1 MWRRKGQGTIMN
13 ELVSAVITTY
23 KREPKILKRAI
34 DSVVGQT
41 YNPIEI
47 IVVDDSPPDYKFR
60 DDIKKL
66 IESFDIKIHY
76 VRHETNKGACIARNT
91 GLNIAHGTYIAYLD
105 DDDEWLSNKI
115 EKQIQEFR
123 CDDIALVCCQ
133 IWVVKEKTG
142 RKKIQPKST
151 YEGYVYPQLICDNF
165 IGSTSFP
172 LIRKKM
178 LEEIGG
184 FDPLMESSQDFD
196 VWTRLAKK
204 YKVAFIKE
212 PLGIYHWHEGDQIT
226 KNPQRKISGMER
238 INEKNID
245 YLNRDRRAKWCRTIK
260 LVPLYAKNLQLGK
273 ALVIWGNAVVRYPF
287 GVYTNIEYLL
297 RIVKGYSEAYKNKKN
312 NVKQ

>member
-1 MWRRKGQGTIMN
+1 MN
-13 ELVSAVITTY
+13 ELVSVVITTY
-23 KREPKILKRAI
+23 KRKPEIVKCAL
-34 DSVVGQT
+34 DSVVRQT
-41 YNPIEI
+41 YKPIEI
-47 IVVDDSPPDYKFR
+47 IVVDDSPSDYEFR
-60 DDIKKL
+60 GEVKKL
-66 IESFDIKIHY
+66 IENFYEKINYIQHK
-76 VRHETNKGACIARNT
+76 TNEGACIARNT
-91 GLNIAHGTYIAYLD
+91 GLKMAHGVYIAYLD

-115 EKQIQEFR
+115 EKQIKAFK
-123 CDDIALVCCQ
+123 CDDIAIVYSQ
-133 IWVVKEKTG
+133 IWVINDKTG
-142 RKKIQPKST
+142 KRKIQPKSV

-226 KNPQRKISGMER
+226 KNPQKKISGMER

-245 YLNRDRRAKWCRTIK
+245 YLNKNRRARWYRTIK
-260 LVPLYAKNLQLGK
+260 LAPLYAKNLQLGK

-297 RIVKGYSEAYKNKKN
+297 RILKGFYCAYINKN
-312 NVKQ
+312 NNRSRS